1 MRLSHTVFISVIT
14 EEDLL
19 EVLALLKEKK
29 RRKREAELGDVSAR
43 HADGDTRRREGDI
56 RLRLG
61 RRGGGERRE
70 RSVNSRTPSPVTPQR
85 DSEQSDKGR

>member
-1 MRLSHTVFISVIT
+1 M
-14 EEDLL
+14 L

-43 HADGDTRRREGDI
+43 HADNTTRCDDGDTRRREGDI

-61 RRGGGERRE
+61 RRGGGERKE

>member
-1 MRLSHTVFISVIT
+1 M
-14 EEDLL
+14 L

-43 HADGDTRRREGDI
+43 HADNTTRHTAGDTRRREGDV

-61 RRGGGERRE
+61 RRGKGERRE
-70 RSVNSRTPSPVTPQR
+70 RSADSRTPSPVTPQR

>member
-1 MRLSHTVFISVIT
+1 M
-14 EEDLL
+14 
-19 EVLALLKEKK
+19 
-29 RRKREAELGDVSAR
+29 SAR
-43 HADGDTRRREGDI
+43 HADEKTSRADEDTRRREGDI

-70 RSVNSRTPSPVTPQR
+70 RGVQSRTPSPVTPQR